1 MPIVSPTSPS
11 SPPLTD
17 SASPFSVI
25 TRQHSRSSSQIATLA
40 SLALS
45 PSNPTTP
52 LPASPGGSR
61 WRTSGDG
68 GGAWACSP
76 QKGRSR
82 GGSLSGR
89 VGDEETFAEEDEEEE
104 ELEMRRSSRAQNGT
118 INLVA
123 PAMTTSSSSTSTLAA
138 LPSSTATPT
147 HRSLKDR
154 RSTFPS
160 LHSPIHV
167 PALTS
172 TSPSPVPSPS
182 LSSPLLP
189 PTDPS
194 TPAQTSFPSSSPGL
208 AQLIQQKRRQASA
221 PYFAS
226 ARSQSLFSPGAGFT
240 VGPGPTGAGDGR
252 SGWVGGWGASE
263 VGARGRGAGG
273 EGERERDGARAEWSQ
288 SLPPS
293 RSRSRNGTRRGTT
306 LGGLAPLQTTGLSV
320 AVGDAL
326 GVADGGDEDAGM
338 VMTPTTEEWRQLG
351 GKLSELADLR
361 AKDEERLREREEKA
375 KEEAKRTKNPL
386 RPSLRDVSSDE
397 DDDDDDDDGLGL
409 SLSLGRFSSSKKNK
423 SQLPHTPPPRSPSP
437 PPSSQS
443 QPRPAPNPAFKS
455 SFSYSSSNGG
465 RAGGFVSHSNTSSI
479 SSLSAPISS
488 SSSIHGPSS
497 SISSIS
503 KSTAKAPD
511 SDPLPSIES
520 WKPTHRP
527 AQKSESSISLSPA
540 FTPATSAVPLS
551 APVARPALS
560 RGSLSATTGGLSSPT
575 ASNGSTTPSSID
587 SGNTTTPGPRLP
599 RLPLPPNAFKSLE
612 QGEGSSPA
620 AAEELPKLNHGGSGT
635 PQSTATTP
643 FDRDPFA
650 TLSTSLPSTAE
661 TPEEPALS
669 HSPPL
674 AAVGKPVDLDWTKPL
689 GPVDPRTYSAV
700 TGLRDI
706 GSFVV
711 EGEEAGKGAYGS
723 VRRARER
730 GPDGKAVGPELIIK
744 YVIKQRILADCWKK
758 HKILGPIPIEVHV
771 LDHLRRVP
779 YAPRPGRRRGEDGGR
794 WKGQLV
800 RRDSA
805 ASKVDLWTGGED
817 GGVVRTGHPN
827 ICGLLDFFEDGEFYY
842 LVMPLATASASPSPA
857 PSSSASSSGSSSA
870 SSAHGQDLF
879 DYVDLHPSGLALP
892 TIRHI
897 LAQVADALAFLHE
910 HSIVHRDI
918 KDENV
923 VLDAEGNVRL
933 IDFGSAA
940 YVREGRKFDTFSGT
954 LDFAAPEVLKGA
966 RYGGKEQDVWALGVL
981 GYVLICGEC
990 PFWSPDEAMRGLSP
1004 DARAYAALQAK
1015 LLSPSPSASPDSST
1029 PNMHDAVD
1037 LVMRCLEIDPLNRPS
1052 ADVVCDHVFLA
1063 GEGGWKGMRG
1073 WLKEEA
1079 EADVD

>member
-1 MPIVSPTSPS
+1 MSIVSTTSPS
-11 SPPLTD
+11 SPPPAD
-17 SASPFSVI
+17 GPSFSVI
-25 TRQHSRSSSQIATLA
+25 TRQHSRSSSQVATLA

-45 PSNPTTP
+45 PSNPTIP

-61 WRTSGDG
+61 WRTSAEG
-68 GGAWACSP
+68 GGAWASSP

-89 VGDEETFAEEDEEEE
+89 VAEEEVFAEEDEEEDE
-104 ELEMRRSSRAQNGT
+104 EEDGLEEDLEVRLSTRSENGT
-118 INLVA
+118 RRLVA
-123 PAMTTSSSSTSTLAA
+123 PAMKPSSSSTSTISA
-138 LPSSTATPT
+138 LPSSTAAPT

-160 LHSPIHV
+160 LQSPIHV

-182 LSSPLLP
+182 LSSPHLP

-263 VGARGRGAGG
+263 VGARGGGG
-273 EGERERDGARAEWSQ
+273 EGEQRDGGRAEWSQ

-293 RSRSRNGTRRGTT
+293 RSRSRNGSRRGTT

-326 GVADGGDEDAGM
+326 GGAGAGDEDTGM

-351 GKLSELADLR
+351 GKLSELADLQ
-361 AKDEERLREREEKA
+361 AKDEERLREREEKV

-397 DDDDDDDDGLGL
+397 DDDGDDEDGLGV

-423 SQLPHTPPPRSPSP
+423 SPLSHTPPPRSPSP

-443 QPRPAPNPAFKS
+443 ETRPAPNPAFKS

-479 SSLSAPISS
+479 SSSSAPLSS
-488 SSSIHGPSS
+488 SSSIHGPSA

-503 KSTAKAPD
+503 NATAKGPD
-511 SDPLPSIES
+511 SDPLPSLES

-527 AQKSESSISLSPA
+527 AQKSESYVSLSPA
-540 FTPATSAVPLS
+540 TSPEPPS
-551 APVARPALS
+551 APVVRPALS
-560 RGSLSATTGGLSSPT
+560 RGSLSATTGGLSSPP

-587 SGNTTTPGPRLP
+587 SSKTSTPAGLP
-599 RLPLPPNAFKSLE
+599 RLPLPPNVFKSLE
-612 QGEGSSPA
+612 HGERSYPAGA

-635 PQSTATTP
+635 PQSTAPTP
-643 FDRDPFA
+643 LDRDPFA
-650 TLSTSLPSTAE
+650 TLSSPLPSTAE
-661 TPEEPALS
+661 TPEEPPLP
-669 HSPPL
+669 HSPPPP
-674 AAVGKPVDLDWTKPL
+674 AEGKPVDLDWTKPL

-711 EGEEAGKGAYGS
+711 DAQEAGKGAYGS

-730 GPDGKAVGPELIIK
+730 GSDGKAVGPELIIK

-779 YAPRPGRRRGEDGGR
+779 YAPRPARRRQGDGGS
-794 WKGQLV
+794 WQGQMV

-805 ASKVDLWTGGED
+805 ASKVDLWTGGEE

-842 LVMPLATASASPSPA
+842 LVMPQATASAFPSPA
-857 PSSSASSSGSSSA
+857 PSSSGSSSGSSST

-897 LAQVADALAFLHE
+897 LGQVADALAFLHE

-1015 LLSPSPSASPDSST
+1015 LASSSPTPDSLT

-1052 ADVVCDHVFLA
+1052 ADLVCDHVFLA

-1073 WLKEEA
+1073 WLEEEG